1 MNNRRKEKEEQE
13 MTTLLE
19 ISVTPVGTESTS
31 YKEYVTDAIKLIKDK
46 GLNYHIGPSSTVI
59 EGEIDQVMEV
69 AKAIHKHSLKRNAN
83 RVVTNLR
90 IEERSDKDMSISH
103 QMRAVKEAS
112 Q

>member
-1 MNNRRKEKEEQE
+1 

-31 YKEYVTDAIKLIKDK
+31 YKEYVTDAVKLIKDK

-69 AKAIHKHSLKRNAN
+69 AKDIHKHSLNQNAN